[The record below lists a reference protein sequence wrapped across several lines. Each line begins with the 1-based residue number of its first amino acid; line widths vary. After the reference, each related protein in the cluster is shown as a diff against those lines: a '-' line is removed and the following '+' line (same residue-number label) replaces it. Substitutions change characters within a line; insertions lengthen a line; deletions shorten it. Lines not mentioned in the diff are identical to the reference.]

1 MPVFK
6 QMKKQKNDNTLS
18 NWYWLISLIN
28 KNRSQRNNQSGTSY
42 RGFTNKKTRVYS
54 GLQVTLDNISSPQ
67 KKRKP
72 LSWTTQTDC
81 PFPSVQF
88 IYCAESVC
96 AVGAVLFRYEWL
108 MCRLYTST
116 SPSLS
121 FSLFPVSDTYSLS
134 LSVCL
139 ALSLPPTTHSVLYK
153 SYINAS
159 STTFWRWASHNRTF
173 SESHCTQQ
181 KYLHNSLTSESYTVW
196 CIWTRI
202 NNHKQHE
209 LSISEECTQQ
219 YWCMHR
225 GDTNTYSVKR
235 FEFDMM
241 LLHRSSIHK
250 IRNVLFSPS
259 MLRLNKN
266 E

>member
-1 MPVFK
+1 MNNSNGLPIPVCSVYLLCWECVCSWCCLGMSDSCTDFI
-6 QMKKQKNDNTLS
+6 QAPLP
-18 NWYWLISLIN
+18 LC
-28 KNRSQRNNQSGTSY
+28 RSR
-42 RGFTNKKTRVYS
+42 YS
-54 GLQVTLDNISSPQ
+54 
-67 KKRKP
+67 
-72 LSWTTQTDC
+72 
-81 PFPSVQF
+81 QF
-88 IYCAESVC
+88 
-96 AVGAVLFRYEWL
+96 L
-108 MCRLYTST
+108 THT
-116 SPSLS
+116 
-121 FSLFPVSDTYSLS
+121 LS

-181 KYLHNSLTSESYTVW
+181 KYLHDSLTSESYTVW

-250 IRNVLFSPS
+250 IRNVLEFSHRACS
-259 MLRLNKN
+259 DWTKMNKWNYFSDLRNTQSYIVCWSSV
-266 E
+266 